1 MLLSDR
7 AFLHCWSD
15 FCLSLLEVFNLLFLQ
30 KWAFVLSFRVFEF
43 EIRWTVIDE
52 SSFMEFKVLEVT
64 PISYFQIFESVKYG
78 GPETNEVS
86 ATLLL
91 LSNCGKHAMLR

>member
-7 AFLHCWSD
+7 AFLHGWPD

-30 KWAFVLSFRVFEF
+30 EWAFVLSFRVFEF

-52 SSFMEFKVLEVT
+52 SSFMESKVLDII
-64 PISYFQIFESVKYG
+64 PISYFQIFKSVK
-78 GPETNEVS
+78 TWWTRN
-86 ATLLL
+86 
-91 LSNCGKHAMLR
+91 